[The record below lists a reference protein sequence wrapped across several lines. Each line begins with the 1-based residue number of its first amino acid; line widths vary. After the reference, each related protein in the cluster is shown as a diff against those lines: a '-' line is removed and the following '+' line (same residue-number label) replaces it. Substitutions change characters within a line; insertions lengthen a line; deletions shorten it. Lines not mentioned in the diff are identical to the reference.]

1 MGRLILVLST
11 MFLLAAC
18 GGPQNVSPPLAVA
31 DEHPHFA
38 NCAAYIQAS
47 MPSADADRA
56 RADALERCLERNS
69 GSRQVAT
76 RL

>member
-1 MGRLILVLST
+1 MGRLILVLVPIF
-11 MFLLAAC
+11 MLAAC
-18 GGPQNVSPPLAVA
+18 GGPQAVSPPLAVA

-47 MPSADADRA
+47 MPAKGAEQA
-56 RADALERCLERNS
+56 RADALERCLERN
-69 GSRQVAT
+69 GNSRQVAT